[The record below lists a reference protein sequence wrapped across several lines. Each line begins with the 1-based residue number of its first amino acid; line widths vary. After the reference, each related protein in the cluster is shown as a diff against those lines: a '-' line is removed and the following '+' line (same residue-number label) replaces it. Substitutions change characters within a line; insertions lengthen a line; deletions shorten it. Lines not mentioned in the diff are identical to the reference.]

1 MIIDYFLREDI
12 VKASGFQTKKE
23 DFIMFKKTALIVS
36 LVAVFFMFTVT
47 SISAQTEISVWH
59 SMSSGYG
66 QEFIEEIAEVF
77 NEEYEDIEVEI
88 VYSGGYQETLQGAQ
102 AALAAGD
109 PPNVSMFEQSRGA
122 AFVDAQALEP
132 LEPYFERTEGLD
144 FEDFFPGIRRAA
156 TYGDTVY
163 GIPYNTSTP
172 LLYYNKE
179 LFEEAGL
186 EGPPET
192 WDELLEYSITL
203 KEELD
208 VYGKDFYS
216 WGWLFEAWI
225 GQNGARI
232 LNEDNTEFIFNSEE
246 AVEAM
251 QFAQDM
257 VHEHEVAVYG
267 SGAEGYDMF
276 FSEQIAMTMRST
288 AALNSNIESADFEM
302 GVAVLP
308 YNTEQYVPI
317 GGANFFMF
325 DTGTQEEKDASWEFL
340 TYLVEADNFAEF
352 AIETGYMAA
361 KDDAYN
367 SDKLQEHFENEPRA
381 TVTYDQLDYAY
392 PRPQVPFW
400 GEVHSELGWLFDQ
413 MFTDQADVGEA
424 LDSVVETG
432 NRLMGVY
439 VLSQ

>member
-1 MIIDYFLREDI
+1 MH
-12 VKASGFQTKKE
+12 KKL
-23 DFIMFKKTALIVS
+23 FILLFAGLF
-36 LVAVFFMFTVT
+36 VFAMTLQV
-47 SISAQTEISVWH
+47 SAQTEISVWH

-66 QEFIEEIAEVF
+66 QEFIEEKTEEF
-77 NEEYEDIEVEI
+77 NEMQDDIEVDI

-122 AFVDAQALEP
+122 AFVDARALEP
-132 LEPYFERTEGLD
+132 LGPYFEKTEGLSFD
-144 FEDFFPGIRRAA
+144 DFFPAVRETAI
-156 TYGDTVY
+156 YNDTIY

-192 WDELLEYSITL
+192 WDDLLDYSYTL

-208 VYGKDFYS
+208 VYGIDFYS

-232 LNEDNTEFIFNSEE
+232 MNEEGTEFVFNSPE

-251 QFAQDM
+251 EFTQDM
-257 VHEHEVAVYG
+257 VHEHDVAVYG
-267 SGAEGYDMF
+267 SGGEGYDMF
-276 FSEQIAMTMRST
+276 FSEQLAMVQRST
-288 AALNSNIESADFEM
+288 AALQSNLESADFEM
-302 GVAVLP
+302 GVAVQP
-308 YNTEQYVPI
+308 YNTERYVPI

-340 TYLVEADNFAEF
+340 TYLIEAENFAEF

-361 KDDAYN
+361 KYDAYE
-367 SDKLQEHFENEPRA
+367 SEMLQEHFENEPRA
-381 TVTYDQLDYAY
+381 HVTYEQLDYAH

-400 GEVHSELGWLFDQ
+400 GEIHSELGWLFDQ
-413 MFTDQADVGEA
+413 MFTEQADVEEA
-424 LDSVVETG
+424 LDEVVETG
-432 NRLMGVY
+432 DRLMRVY
-439 VLSQ
+439 DMGN

>member
-1 MIIDYFLREDI
+1 
-12 VKASGFQTKKE
+12 
-23 DFIMFKKTALIVS
+23 MFKKTALIIS
-36 LVAVFFMFTVT
+36 LIAVFFMFTVT

-66 QEFIEEIAEVF
+66 QEFIEEKTDEF
-77 NEEYEDIEVEI
+77 NENHEDIEVEI

-102 AALAAGD
+102 SALAAGD

-122 AFVDAQALEP
+122 AFVDAEALEP
-132 LEPYFERTEGLD
+132 LEPYFEKTEDLSFD
-144 FEDFFPGIRRAA
+144 DFFPAVRETAI
-156 TYGDTVY
+156 YNDTIY

-186 EGPPET
+186 EEPPET
-192 WDELLEYSITL
+192 WDDLLDYSYTL

-208 VYGKDFYS
+208 VYGIDFYS
-216 WGWLFEAWI
+216 WGWMFEAWI
-225 GQNGARI
+225 GQNGAEI
-232 LNEDNTEFIFNSEE
+232 LNEDKTEFVFNSPE

-251 QFAQDM
+251 EFTQDM
-257 VHEHEVAVYG
+257 VHEHDVAVYG
-267 SGAEGYDMF
+267 TGGEGYDMF
-276 FSEQIAMTMRST
+276 FAEELAMIQRST
-288 AALNSNIESADFEM
+288 AALQSNLESADFEL
-302 GVAVLP
+302 GVAVQP
-308 YNTEQYVPI
+308 YNTEKSVPI

-340 TYLVEADNFAEF
+340 TYLIEAENFAEF

-361 KDDAYN
+361 KNDAYE
-367 SDKLQEHFENEPRA
+367 SEKLQQYFEEEPRA
-381 TVTYDQLDYAY
+381 HVTYDQLDYAQ
-392 PRPQVPFW
+392 PRPKVPFW
-400 GEVHSELGWLFDQ
+400 GEVHSELGWLFDE
-413 MFTDQADVGEA
+413 MFAEQADVGES

-439 VLSQ
+439 GLSQQ